1 MKILRK
7 LALSLLILLAA
18 LPVFAGGVSREKAA
32 ETAAA
37 FFRGDAKRASTS
49 AGIRVTPA
57 GEQSPAY
64 AAFNR
69 EGGGF
74 VVIALNDAVTPVLAY
89 SDQGFFP
96 SREEMPEAM
105 AWWFSQLEEQIA
117 MVPEGVAGSEEV
129 RSQWAN
135 PRPKSLPATVQYET
149 ALWNQT
155 EPFNNLCP
163 TIGGQRCLTGCVAVV
178 GSIIARY
185 FQWPDAGVGT
195 VPAGPGVPYQT
206 GPDYPAHDLGHT
218 YNWDNMPLD
227 FRNGYDASQA
237 EEVATLLYDMGTI
250 ARMDYGLEFSS
261 ANSSTL
267 MAAMKQYMKY
277 DKGAYEASREDYTAE
292 GWSRLLKDILVDYGP
307 TVYSGSNPTTGAG
320 HAFILD
326 GYDADGLFH
335 FNWGWG
341 AYGNCYCV
349 VDNIIPEVPDHN
361 YSAGQKV
368 IVGLIPDR
376 DGSSTGRDWLC
387 FIQRNNYAGIT
398 LLSDSIEQ
406 NVRFTVDVGAIVP
419 KVNAFQGKIFV
430 SLYDKFGNKKA
441 DIDLY
446 GGLDVEI
453 PVNGYVS
460 FPSLLCVIP
469 QDIAPGDRI
478 KVRYVGQ
485 HNEGI
490 IDSGAGCTTE
500 IIVMEDTGGGD
511 EPDPTAGYSAAETA
525 ASTSLSYDKAGGIL
539 TLTFAHPANW
549 EVKNSGGTAVSSGT
563 ATGGGNV
570 AISLSGL
577 ASGTYTISIGSAED
591 PFSFTI
597 TK

>member
-18 LPVFAGGVSREKAA
+18 LPAFAGGVSREKAA

-49 AGIRVTPA
+49 AGAKVMPA

-89 SDQGFFP
+89 SDKGFFP

-117 MVPEGVAGSEEV
+117 MVPEGMAASETV

-155 EPFNNLCP
+155 EPFNNHCP

-178 GSIIARY
+178 GSIIAKY
-185 FQWPDAGVGT
+185 FEWPDAGVGT
-195 VPAGPGVPYQT
+195 VPAGPNVPNQT
-206 GPDYPAHDLGHT
+206 GPNYPAHNLGHT
-218 YNWDNMPLD
+218 YDWSKMPLD
-227 FRNGYDASQA
+227 YRSGYTNTQA

-250 ARMDYGLEFSS
+250 ARMDYGLEFSGAS
-261 ANSSTL
+261 SSTL

-292 GWSRLLKDILVDYGP
+292 EWSRLLKDILVYYGP

-326 GYDADGLFH
+326 GYDADGRFH

-349 VDNIIPEVPDHN
+349 VDNIIPEVPGRN

-376 DGSSTGRDWLC
+376 DGSSTGRDWLY
-387 FIQRNNYAGIT
+387 FVQRNNYAGIT
-398 LLSDSIEQ
+398 LISETIEK
-406 NVRFTVDVGAIVP
+406 NTRFYVKVGAISP

-430 SLYDKFGNKKA
+430 SLYDKYGNRKQ

-446 GGLDVEI
+446 GGIDVEI
-453 PVNGYVS
+453 TTNAYSS
-460 FPSLLCVIP
+460 FPNLLCEITC
-469 QDIAPGDRI
+469 DIAPGDCI

-485 HNEGI
+485 YNEGI

-563 ATGGGNV
+563 ATGGNV

>member
-7 LALSLLILLAA
+7 LALTLLVLLVAV
-18 LPVFAGGVSREKAA
+18 PVLADSVSREKA
-32 ETAAA
+32 EAAA
-37 FFRGDAKRASTS
+37 SAFFKGRAKRATASSGVVLTA
-49 AGIRVTPA
+49 AGN
-57 GEQSPAY
+57 QSPAY

-69 EGGGF
+69 QGGGF

-89 SDQGFFP
+89 SDQGSFP

-117 MVPEGVAGSEEV
+117 MVPEGTAASEEV
-129 RSQWAN
+129 RSQWAS
-135 PRPKSLPATVQYET
+135 PSPKSLPVTVQYET

-155 EPFNNLCP
+155 EPFNNHCP

-195 VPAGPGVPYQT
+195 VPAGPNVPNQT
-206 GPDYPAHDLGHT
+206 GPNYPAHNLGHT
-218 YNWDNMPLD
+218 YDWTNMPLD
-227 FRNGYDASQA
+227 YRSGYTNTQA

-250 ARMDYGLEFSS
+250 ARMDYGLDFSS
-261 ANSSTL
+261 ASSSTL

-277 DKGAYEASREDYTAE
+277 DKGAYEASRVDYTAE

-326 GYDADGLFH
+326 GYDADGRFH

-349 VDNIIPEVPDHN
+349 VDNIIPEVPGRN

-376 DGSSTGRDWLC
+376 DGTSTGRDWLSYMS
-387 FIQRNNYAGIT
+387 NGNYSGLAADTDTFEKNVYFTCSAGW
-398 LLSDSIEQ
+398 
-406 NVRFTVDVGAIVP
+406 FGP
-419 KVNAFQGKIFV
+419 KVNDFNGSVFFA
-430 SLYDKFGNKKA
+430 LYDKDGNFKQ
-441 DIDLY
+441 DISDAYELS
-446 GGLDVEI
+446 I
-453 PVNGYVS
+453 QINGYKAIRS
-460 FPSLLCVIP
+460 SCRITC
-469 QDIAPGDRI
+469 DIAPGDRI
-478 KVRYVGQ
+478 KVRFVGQ

-500 IIVMEDTGGGD
+500 IIVMDDPGGGD
-511 EPDPTAGYSAAETA
+511 EPDPTAGYTAAETA
-525 ASTSLSYDKAGGIL
+525 ASTSLSYDKSGGII

-549 EVKNSGGTAVSSGT
+549 EVRNFGGTTVSSGT
-563 ATGGGNV
+563 ATDGGNV

-577 ASGTYTISIGSAED
+577 ASGTYIISIGSAED